1 MAEKKIEGSPSA
13 PPPSGG
19 DFLGLKKVY
28 RIPKNCNLKLNTK
41 AFRLVY
47 NKIVG
52 CDITVNLPTMKSVW
66 IRSFITRNILHQCL
80 EKFLLLELKFYYT
93 TEICWKLCLPSNIMA
108 MSEPPPRRSPSH
120 EGDSEARDIIH
131 PVMANITTT
140 HHYGLKFTIV
150 IIYLLCNKAK
160 LTKYIE
166 HLSAGETFPKI

>member
-1 MAEKKIEGSPSA
+1 M
-13 PPPSGG
+13 
-19 DFLGLKKVY
+19 V
-28 RIPKNCNLKLNTK
+28 
-41 AFRLVY
+41 
-47 NKIVG
+47 
-52 CDITVNLPTMKSVW
+52 
-66 IRSFITRNILHQCL
+66 
-80 EKFLLLELKFYYT
+80 
-93 TEICWKLCLPSNIMA
+93 